1 MSHLPQGV
9 KAPPPHSSKFVV
21 RQAPSEPSWSDSM
34 PDDRCHSTTKHAVYS
49 LQGNATTTFL
59 PINRNNDHAHSS
71 HERPPAAGARR
82 VSSKIITT
90 EKNGLI
96 QHHRAMRCTQTILL
110 IHLTPCTHHRSQ
122 QYQHGNGKVGAT
134 VVALRPSEIAAQY
147 FILGQTSGK
156 KDGKA
161 TWPCKD
167 TSQFG
172 WYMPPPFQMSV
183 HFGFSPS
190 IDPCSHIGYNFKRY
204 N

>member
-1 MSHLPQGV
+1 MS
-9 KAPPPHSSKFVV
+9 F
-21 RQAPSEPSWSDSM
+21 
-34 PDDRCHSTTKHAVYS
+34 
-49 LQGNATTTFL
+49 
-59 PINRNNDHAHSS
+59 
-71 HERPPAAGARR
+71 
-82 VSSKIITT
+82 TT

-147 FILGQTSGK
+147 TLRGQTSGK

-161 TWPCKD
+161 TWPWKD

-172 WYMPPPFQMSV
+172 WYIPLPFQISI
-183 HFGFSPS
+183 HFSFRGCLVSTGKFYSLS
-190 IDPCSHIGYNFKRY
+190 HRMFGHMHEVLNIDEKN